1 MKLLNISSPHATRAF
16 STSNVMLNV
25 LMALIPGVIA
35 LTYFFG
41 PGHLIQVALASSVAL
56 LSEAAVMKLRKRPI
70 LFYLTT
76 AHY

>member
-16 STSNVMLNV
+16 STSHVMLNV

-41 PGHLIQVALASSVAL
+41 PGHLIQIALAVSVAIL
-56 LSEAAVMKLRKRPI
+56 VKR
-70 LFYLTT
+70 
-76 AHY
+76 